1 MKEGYTVEDLFTF
14 MDERRPVKVT
24 STSGKEY
31 SGMCWAYS
39 DAFNMEE
46 EGIDEPSL
54 EVQDTILY
62 LHEIQKIEYAD

>member
-1 MKEGYTVEDLFTF
+1 MKDKYTMEDLFSF
-14 MDERRPVKVT
+14 MDARKPVKVT
-24 STSGKEY
+24 CTDGKVF

-39 DAFNMEE
+39 DSFNMEE

-62 LHEIQKIEYAD
+62 LHEIQKIEFAD

>member
-1 MKEGYTVEDLFTF
+1 MKDKYTMEDLLSF
-14 MDERRPVKVT
+14 MEAIKPVNVTCTDRKVF
-24 STSGKEY
+24 

-54 EVQDTILY
+54 EVEDTILY
-62 LHEIQKIEYAD
+62 LHEIQKIEFAD

>member
-1 MKEGYTVEDLFTF
+1 MKDKYTMEDLFSF
-14 MDERRPVKVT
+14 MDARKPVKVT
-24 STSGKEY
+24 CADGKVF

-62 LHEIQKIEYAD
+62 LHEIQKIEFVD